1 MDGRYYSYR
10 YNAWFDSIVS
20 QAKLLCEHEG
30 LFPAMYYDFL
40 YRDDERTAIAFAD
53 CPEGFGSC
61 FEDAVRLIKS
71 MGRAKRACLSAV
83 LARLHSQLRGRC
95 DLHRRH
101 RVQ

>member
-40 YRDDERTAIAFAD
+40 YRDDERT
-53 CPEGFGSC
+53 GNSLR
-61 FEDAVRLIKS
+61 RLS
-71 MGRAKRACLSAV
+71 R
-83 LARLHSQLRGRC
+83 RLRLM
-95 DLHRRH
+95 L
-101 RVQ
+101 